1 MVNDVASLNNDVC
14 HSFFGT
20 THIHQKLDFIANFQA
35 NDDSIHMLI
44 LYGNWDWTKVEQF
57 RVMLLVNMCGVYVKG

>member
-44 LYGNWDWTKVEQF
+44 LYGN
-57 RVMLLVNMCGVYVKG
+57 